1 MSNKN
6 TVEKTAKK
14 VPAKANGMKKK
25 FNLVKVFKDMWAELK
40 KVTWLS
46 RKELIRQ
53 SIVVVVFVVIFSVVI
68 GIMDW
73 GLSALLRLIIG
84 A

>member
-6 TVEKTAKK
+6 TVEKAAKK
-14 VPAKANGMKKK
+14 VPTKTAGKKK
-25 FNLVKVFKDMWAELK
+25 FNLVKVFMDMWAELK

-68 GIMDW
+68 GVMDW
-73 GLSALLRLIIG
+73 GLSALLRLVIG